1 MTGSAI
7 QAARSSSGG
16 AFRRGGGF
24 RGAPIAFAVLILAS
38 LVRSADALKVTIG
51 GHDKEC
57 FNLHADHSGDTFVG
71 SFNVVEDGTARTYG
85 SDVFDMI
92 VKDED
97 RSIVY
102 SFKHSSEH
110 KFEFNTN
117 RDGAHE
123 FCFTNNKGH
132 PNTLYWDVNVGHHWA
147 HDAATDAD
155 VDELGMSLDSMRE
168 MYYKLRS
175 EVIYQKHR
183 EAAHRRTADTITG
196 REMGFSVLNTAV
208 LIGVALFQTYYVKQ
222 LFESKRRGS
231 MSTMR
236 SV

>member
-92 VKDED
+92 VKD
-97 RSIVY
+97 
-102 SFKHSSEH
+102 
-110 KFEFNTN
+110 
-117 RDGAHE
+117 
-123 FCFTNNKGH
+123 
-132 PNTLYWDVNVGHHWA
+132 
-147 HDAATDAD
+147 
-155 VDELGMSLDSMRE
+155 
-168 MYYKLRS
+168 
-175 EVIYQKHR
+175 
-183 EAAHRRTADTITG
+183 
-196 REMGFSVLNTAV
+196 
-208 LIGVALFQTYYVKQ
+208 
-222 LFESKRRGS
+222 
-231 MSTMR
+231 
-236 SV
+236 